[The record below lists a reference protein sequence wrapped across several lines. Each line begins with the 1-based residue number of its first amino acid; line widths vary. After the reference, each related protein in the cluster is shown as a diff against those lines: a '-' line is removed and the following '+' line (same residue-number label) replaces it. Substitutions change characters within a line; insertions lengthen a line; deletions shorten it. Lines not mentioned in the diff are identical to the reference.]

1 MQWSELVKRE
11 TVDSTYERMELILKQ
26 HEEFEKKGVLG
37 DCELRTIAE
46 EFAASVCE
54 DSVVFYMDDIAN
66 AIAHY
71 LAGKFLQ
78 LREELKSYNP
88 DETSTNI

>member
-1 MQWSELVKRE
+1 MNWQELVKRE

-26 HEEFEKKGVLG
+26 HEQFSEKGVIG
-37 DCELRTIAE
+37 DCELRAIAE
-46 EFAASVCE
+46 EFAASVRE

-71 LAGKFLQ
+71 LAKEYLNVRKCIL
-78 LREELKSYNP
+78 LRQY
-88 DETSTNI
+88 ETPTNL